1 MDRNSDAVRRAKQL
15 AYRLLSYRGRT
26 AHELRDRLQQRGHV
40 AAVIEAV
47 LHELEAEGYVNDR
60 KLACE
65 WARYRLQTKPLGR
78 RRLAWELRK
87 RGVEGELL
95 TEVLHT
101 VYDEVDEAEL
111 AEQAA
116 RRRLRSTAPASSSR
130 APARLTRYLM
140 GLGFEPDTIAG
151 VLTALFPSLTSREA
165 ITEGDPPYP
174 TF

>member
-1 MDRNSDAVRRAKQL
+1 MNRNSEAFRRAKQQ

-26 AHELRDRLQQRGHV
+26 ARELRDRLQRHGH
-40 AAVIEAV
+40 ASAVIDEV

-65 WARYRLQTKPLGR
+65 WARYRIQTKPIGR
-78 RRLAWELRK
+78 RRLVWELRK
-87 RGVEGELL
+87 RGIDE
-95 TEVLHT
+95 EVLAEVLRT
-101 VYDEVDEAEL
+101 VYGEVDETAL

-116 RRRLRSTAPASSSR
+116 RRRIRVTAHAPSLH

-151 VLTALFPSLTSREA
+151 VLTAMFPSLPPLDA
-165 ITEGDPPYP
+165 IKADDPP
-174 TF
+174 